1 MEAKPDPEA
10 LAFAFAAGRL
20 LIGRRGEATVVPSF
34 AELAAGAAEAPAIF
48 LGRLDGRA
56 CFAVLLGEGE
66 DTTAAL
72 ELAGLREL
80 FGRLDEQHHA
90 VAGRAFQTL
99 EWYRNHAFCGRC
111 GGPTSEVPGERA
123 RACPGCGTLFYPRI
137 NPAVIMLIEQGERM
151 LLARNR
157 QFPGPFYS
165 CLAGFVEPGESL
177 EEAVEREVWEE
188 VGIAISDVSYFAS
201 QPWPFPSQLM
211 IGFTARHSSGD
222 LRLQD
227 SELVDAR
234 WFAPDDLPQLPGR
247 FSLARRL
254 IESFLARRG

>member
-1 MEAKPDPEA
+1 
-10 LAFAFAAGRL
+10 
-20 LIGRRGEATVVPSF
+20 
-34 AELAAGAAEAPAIF
+34 
-48 LGRLDGRA
+48 
-56 CFAVLLGEGE
+56 VLLGEGE

>member
-1 MEAKPDPEA
+1 
-10 LAFAFAAGRL
+10 
-20 LIGRRGEATVVPSF
+20 
-34 AELAAGAAEAPAIF
+34 
-48 LGRLDGRA
+48 
-56 CFAVLLGEGE
+56 
-66 DTTAAL
+66 
-72 ELAGLREL
+72 
-80 FGRLDEQHHA
+80 
-90 VAGRAFQTL
+90 
-99 EWYRNHAFCGRC
+99 
-111 GGPTSEVPGERA
+111 
-123 RACPGCGTLFYPRI
+123 
-137 NPAVIMLIEQGERM
+137 
-151 LLARNR
+151 
-157 QFPGPFYS
+157 
-165 CLAGFVEPGESL
+165 
-177 EEAVEREVWEE
+177 VWEE